1 MASGDGKA
9 KDAVIL
15 GAGLAGLSA
24 GWALSRAGADI
35 ITLEKDKQVGG
46 LARTVEDQGFRFD
59 LGGHRFFTENE
70 RVERLV
76 RGVIDGEIL
85 EVVRSSKILLQGRYF
100 DYPLNV
106 QNALLGFGPVTAA
119 RIILEYAA
127 ERLKDRFSK
136 AESVSLEDWVV
147 RHFGRTLFSIF
158 FKDYSEKVWGISCDR
173 IAREWIEQR
182 IQNLSLG
189 RAVRETFTRSGS
201 KAARTLARRF
211 LYPPLG
217 IGEIAGGLKADIEK
231 RNPIVTGARIVRLH
245 RRGARIEKVT
255 ARFGDEDRE
264 FCGRDVISS
273 IPLTAL
279 VRLLSPKAPD
289 SVLDA
294 ADRLRY
300 RDLVIVAVMIDRE
313 RVTDETWIYFPGKEI
328 PFGRLHEPTNWSVR
342 MAPPGKTLLV
352 TERFCFRGDETWSAD
367 DADLAESTVTCLAG
381 LGLIDRDE
389 VIRHAVI
396 RIPNAYPLF
405 EVGYREH
412 QETVSAYLETFDNL
426 HLAGR
431 GGLFRYYNMDQAM
444 ESGLAVAGK
453 VINSVQALDLPS
465 TGTDP

>member
-1 MASGDGKA
+1 VASGNGKT

-35 ITLEKDKQVGG
+35 IVLDKDKQVGG

-59 LGGHRFFTENE
+59 LGGHRFFTDNE
-70 RVERLV
+70 RVEHLV
-76 RGVIDGEIL
+76 REVLDGEIL

-127 ERLKDRFSK
+127 ERLKDRVSK
-136 AESVSLEDWVV
+136 ADSISLEDWVV

-158 FKDYSEKVWGISCDR
+158 FKDYSEKVWGIGCDR

-189 RAVRETFTRSGS
+189 RAVREVLTRSGG

-217 IGEIAGGLKADIEK
+217 IGKLGEGLKAEIEK
-231 RNPIVTGARIVRLH
+231 INPIVTDARVMRLH
-245 RRGARIEKVT
+245 HRGARIEKVT
-255 ARFGDEDRE
+255 AQFGGDARE
-264 FCGRDVISS
+264 FRGRDVISS

-289 SVLDA
+289 AVLDA
-294 ADRLRY
+294 AGRLRY
-300 RDLVIVAVMIDRE
+300 RDLVVVAVMIDRE

-328 PFGRLHEPTNWSVR
+328 PFGRIHEPTNWSAD
-342 MAPPGKTLLV
+342 MAPAGKTLLV
-352 TERFCFRGDETWSAD
+352 AERFCFRGDETWTARD
-367 DADLAESTVTCLAG
+367 EDIAESTTACLAG
-381 LGLIDRDE
+381 LGLIDKDE
-389 VIRHAVI
+389 VIRHTVI
-396 RIPNAYPLF
+396 RVPNAYPLF

-426 HLAGR
+426 HLTGR
-431 GGLFRYYNMDQAM
+431 GGLFRYYNMDHAM
-444 ESGLAVAGK
+444 ESGLAAAEGL
-453 VINSVQALDLPS
+453 INSMAAWDLPS